1 MLERPYPE
9 SGSRNIE
16 IAKAELNRYLTY
28 ARAIDIDPS
37 ERRRRAVIVTEVF
50 DEPLPPRAT
59 ARGRRGTYIDL
70 LRPLLL
76 EQGNFERKMCELCN
90 RMRLF
95 GRYSNEMRRRV
106 EVRNRLAHMRGNVDD
121 LDLWQPC
128 WYPRI
133 GEQHYVGR
141 LKSEIAEKVKNALK
155 SMQGEGIVTWRMRTM
170 LLPDIRT
177 QTEENELRIE
187 AYRVETEQRVR
198 ACAEEIQDC
207 AEETNSCLDAE
218 LLIGFLRSVYSRNR
232 CEEYARQLIRDG
244 RVAAFAANEEQEEAI
259 ENYNAYVRQCAYQR
273 VNRLRELPPLGQ
285 IPLEGE
291 FWRNPYLARMGR
303 EVQREC
309 NEAVFGGVKSWKVIY
324 YRVDDREKAERYHPA
339 GYRQRHEDAYE
350 LTRRFITAYM
360 GKQMRKQVSV
370 NGRDAE
376 QDFEGFGDRAHRE
389 VNQPLSRSRSA
400 NALHNKLRTL
410 YGLDE

>member
-1 MLERPYPE
+1 M
-9 SGSRNIE
+9 
-16 IAKAELNRYLTY
+16 TY

-95 GRYSNEMRRRV
+95 ERYSNEMRRRAA
-106 EVRNRLAHMRGNVDD
+106 VRDRLAQMRGNEED
-121 LDLWQPC
+121 LDLWQAC

-133 GEQHYVGR
+133 GAQYYAER
-141 LKSEIAEKVKNALK
+141 LKTEIAEKVKDALK

-177 QTEENELRIE
+177 QTEGNELRIE

-198 ACAEEIQDC
+198 ACAEEIQNC
-207 AEETNSCLDAE
+207 AEEPNSCLNAE
-218 LLIGFLRSVYSRNR
+218 LLIGFLRSVYSRDR
-232 CEEYARQLIRDG
+232 CEEYARQLICDG

-273 VNRLRELPPLGQ
+273 VNRLRELPPLEQ
-285 IPLEGE
+285 IPVGGE
-291 FWRNPYLARMGR
+291 FWRAPYLARMGR

-309 NEAVFGGVKSWKVIY
+309 NETLLGGVKSWKVIY
-324 YRVDDREKAERYHPA
+324 YRIEDHERAERYHPA
-339 GYRQRHEDAYE
+339 GYRQRRADTYE
-350 LTRRFITAYM
+350 LTRRFIAYM
-360 GKQMRKQVSV
+360 ENQMRKEVRV

-376 QDFEGFGDRAHRE
+376 QDFAGFGNRAHRE
-389 VNQPLSRSRSA
+389 VSQPLSRSRSA
-400 NALHNKLRTL
+400 NALHNKLKTL

>member
-1 MLERPYPE
+1 MNYD
-9 SGSRNIE
+9 
-16 IAKAELNRYLTY
+16 
-28 ARAIDIDPS
+28 RAVDIDPS

-59 ARGRRGTYIDL
+59 ARGRHGTYIDL

-76 EQGNFERKMCELCN
+76 EQGNFERKMCELYN

-95 GRYSNEMRRRV
+95 ERYSNEMRRRV

-133 GEQHYVGR
+133 GEQHYTGI
-141 LKSEIAEKVKNALK
+141 LKSEIAEKVKDALE
-155 SMQGEGIVTWRMRTM
+155 SMQGEGIVTWQMRTM
-170 LLPDIRT
+170 LLPDIRI
-177 QTEENELRIE
+177 QTEGNELRIE

-198 ACAEEIQDC
+198 ACAEEIQNC
-207 AEETNSCLDAE
+207 AEETNSCLNAG
-218 LLIGFLRSVYSRNR
+218 LLIGFLRSVYSRDR
-232 CEEYARQLIRDG
+232 FEEYARQLIRDG
-244 RVAAFAANEEQEEAI
+244 SVAAFAANEEQEEAI
-259 ENYNAYVRQCAYQR
+259 ENYNAYVRQYAYQR
-273 VNRLRELPPLGQ
+273 VNRLGELPPLGQ
-285 IPLEGE
+285 MPVGGE

-303 EVQREC
+303 EIQREC
-309 NEAVFGGVKSWKVIY
+309 NETLLGGVKNWKVVY
-324 YRVDDREKAERYHPA
+324 YRIEDHEQAERYHPE
-339 GYRQRHEDAYE
+339 GYRQRRADAYE
-350 LTRRFITAYM
+350 LTRRFIAYM
-360 GKQMRKQVSV
+360 GKQMRKEVSV
-370 NGRDAE
+370 SGRDAE

-400 NALHNKLRTL
+400 NVLHNKLKTL

>member
-1 MLERPYPE
+1 M
-9 SGSRNIE
+9 
-16 IAKAELNRYLTY
+16 TY
-28 ARAIDIDPS
+28 ARAVDIDPS
-37 ERRRRAVIVTEVF
+37 ERRRRAVIVTEVI

-76 EQGNFERKMCELCN
+76 EQGNFERKMCELYS

-95 GRYSNEMRRRV
+95 ERYSNEMRRRV
-106 EVRNRLAHMRGNVDD
+106 EVRNRLAQMQGNEDD
-121 LDLWQPC
+121 LDLWQSC

-133 GEQHYVGR
+133 GERYYAGI
-141 LKSEIAEKVKNALK
+141 LKTEIAEKVKDALK
-155 SMQGEGIVTWRMRTM
+155 SMQGEGILTWRMRTM
-170 LLPDIRT
+170 LLPDIRI
-177 QTEENELRIE
+177 QTEGNELRIE

-198 ACAEEIQDC
+198 VCAEEIQNC
-207 AEETNSCLDAE
+207 AEETNSCLNAE
-218 LLIGFLRSVYSRNR
+218 QLIGFLRSVYSRGR
-232 CEEYARQLIRDG
+232 CEEYARQLICDG
-244 RVAAFAANEEQEEAI
+244 KAAAFAANEEQEEAL
-259 ENYNAYVRQCAYQR
+259 ESYNDYVRQRACQR

-285 IPLEGE
+285 IPIGGE

-309 NEAVFGGVKSWKVIY
+309 NETLLGGVKSWKVIY

-350 LTRRFITAYM
+350 LTRRFITYM
-360 GKQMRKQVSV
+360 ENQMRKDVCV

-376 QDFEGFGDRAHRE
+376 RDFEGFGDRAHRE
-389 VNQPLSRSRSA
+389 VNQPLLRSRSA
-400 NALHNKLRTL
+400 NVLHNRLRTL

>member
-1 MLERPYPE
+1 M
-9 SGSRNIE
+9 
-16 IAKAELNRYLTY
+16 
-28 ARAIDIDPS
+28 
-37 ERRRRAVIVTEVF
+37 IVTEVF

-95 GRYSNEMRRRV
+95 ERYSNEMRRRAA
-106 EVRNRLAHMRGNVDD
+106 VRDRLAQMRGNEDD
-121 LDLWQPC
+121 LDLWQAC

-133 GEQHYVGR
+133 GAQYYAER
-141 LKSEIAEKVKNALK
+141 LKTEIAEKVKDALK

-177 QTEENELRIE
+177 QTEGNELRIE

-198 ACAEEIQDC
+198 ACAEEIQNC
-207 AEETNSCLDAE
+207 AEETNSCLNAE
-218 LLIGFLRSVYSRNR
+218 QLIGFLRSVYSRDR
-232 CEEYARQLIRDG
+232 FEEYAQQLIRDG
-244 RVAAFAANEEQEEAI
+244 RVAAFAANEEQEEAL
-259 ENYNAYVRQCAYQR
+259 ENYNDYVRQCAYQR
-273 VNRLRELPPLGQ
+273 VNRLGELPPLGQ
-285 IPLEGE
+285 MPVGGK

-303 EVQREC
+303 EIQREC
-309 NEAVFGGVKSWKVIY
+309 NETLLGGVKSWKVIY

-339 GYRQRHEDAYE
+339 GYRQRHEDAEE
-350 LTRRFITAYM
+350 LTRRFIAYM
-360 GKQMRKQVSV
+360 GNQMRKEVRV

-376 QDFEGFGDRAHRE
+376 QDFEGFGNRAHRE
-389 VNQPLSRSRSA
+389 VNQPLLRSRSA
-400 NALHNKLRTL
+400 NALHNRLRTL

>member
-1 MLERPYPE
+1 
-9 SGSRNIE
+9 
-16 IAKAELNRYLTY
+16 
-28 ARAIDIDPS
+28 
-37 ERRRRAVIVTEVF
+37 
-50 DEPLPPRAT
+50 
-59 ARGRRGTYIDL
+59 
-70 LRPLLL
+70 
-76 EQGNFERKMCELCN
+76 
-90 RMRLF
+90 
-95 GRYSNEMRRRV
+95 
-106 EVRNRLAHMRGNVDD
+106 
-121 LDLWQPC
+121 
-128 WYPRI
+128 
-133 GEQHYVGR
+133 
-141 LKSEIAEKVKNALK
+141 
-155 SMQGEGIVTWRMRTM
+155 M
-170 LLPDIRT
+170 LLPDIRI

-198 ACAEEIQDC
+198 VCAEEIQNC
-207 AEETNSCLDAE
+207 AEETNSCLNAE
-218 LLIGFLRSVYSRNR
+218 LLIGFLRSVYSRDR

-244 RVAAFAANEEQEEAI
+244 RVAAFAASEEQEGAL
-259 ENYNAYVRQCAYQR
+259 ENYNDYVRQCACQR
-273 VNRLRELPPLGQ
+273 VSRLRELPPLRQTPVG
-285 IPLEGE
+285 GE
-291 FWRNPYLARMGR
+291 FWRNPYLAKMGR

-309 NEAVFGGVKSWKVIY
+309 NESLLGGVKSWKVIY
-324 YRVDDREKAERYHPA
+324 YRVEDQEKAGRYHPA

>member
-1 MLERPYPE
+1 M
-9 SGSRNIE
+9 
-16 IAKAELNRYLTY
+16 TY
-28 ARAIDIDPS
+28 ARAVDIDPS

-95 GRYSNEMRRRV
+95 ERYSNEMRRRV
-106 EVRNRLAHMRGNVDD
+106 EVRNRLAQMRGNKDD
-121 LDLWQPC
+121 LDLWQSC
-128 WYPRI
+128 WYTRI
-133 GEQHYVGR
+133 GEQYYAGR
-141 LKSEIAEKVKNALK
+141 LKTGIAEKVKDALK

-170 LLPDIRT
+170 MLPDIRT
-177 QTEENELRIE
+177 QTEGNEMRIE

-198 ACAEEIQDC
+198 ACAEEIQNC

-218 LLIGFLRSVYSRNR
+218 QLIGFLRSVYSRDR
-232 CEEYARQLIRDG
+232 FEEYAQQLIRDG
-244 RVAAFAANEEQEEAI
+244 RVAAFAANEEQEEAL
-259 ENYNAYVRQCAYQR
+259 ENYNDYVRQCAYQR
-273 VNRLRELPPLGQ
+273 VSQLGELPPLEQ
-285 IPLEGE
+285 IPVGGE
-291 FWRNPYLARMGR
+291 FWRNPYLARI
-303 EVQREC
+303 QREC
-309 NEAVFGGVKSWKVIY
+309 NETLLGGVKSWKVIY

-350 LTRRFITAYM
+350 LTRRFITYM
-360 GKQMRKQVSV
+360 ENQMRKEVRV

-376 QDFEGFGDRAHRE
+376 RDFEGFGDRAHRE
-389 VNQPLSRSRSA
+389 VNQPLLRSRSA
-400 NALHNKLRTL
+400 NVLHNRLRTL

>member
-16 IAKAELNRYLTY
+16 IARAELSRYLNY
-28 ARAIDIDPS
+28 DRAVDIDPS

-76 EQGNFERKMCELCN
+76 EQGNFERKMCELYN

-95 GRYSNEMRRRV
+95 ELYSNEMRRRV
-106 EVRNRLAHMRGNVDD
+106 EVRNRLAQMRGNEDD
-121 LDLWQPC
+121 LDLWQSC

-133 GEQHYVGR
+133 GERYYAGI
-141 LKSEIAEKVKNALK
+141 LKTEIAEKVKDALK
-155 SMQGEGIVTWRMRTM
+155 SMQEEGILAWRMRVM
-170 LLPDIRT
+170 LLPDIRI

-198 ACAEEIQDC
+198 VCAEEIQNC
-207 AEETNSCLDAE
+207 AEETNSCLNAE
-218 LLIGFLRSVYSRNR
+218 LLIGFLRSVYSRDR
-232 CEEYARQLIRDG
+232 FEEYARQLIRDG
-244 RVAAFAANEEQEEAI
+244 RVAAFAANEEQKEAL
-259 ENYNAYVRQCAYQR
+259 ENYNDYVRQCAYQR
-273 VNRLRELPPLGQ
+273 VSRLGELPLLEQ
-285 IPLEGE
+285 IPVGGE

-309 NEAVFGGVKSWKVIY
+309 NETLLGGVKSWKVIY

-339 GYRQRHEDAYE
+339 AYRQRHEDAYE
-350 LTRRFITAYM
+350 LTRRFITYM
-360 GKQMRKQVSV
+360 ENQMRKDVCV

-376 QDFEGFGDRAHRE
+376 RDFEGFGDRAHRE
-389 VNQPLSRSRSA
+389 VNQPLLRSRSA
-400 NALHNKLRTL
+400 NVLHNRLRTL

>member
-1 MLERPYPE
+1 M
-9 SGSRNIE
+9 S
-16 IAKAELNRYLTY
+16 RYLNY
-28 ARAIDIDPS
+28 DRAVDIDPS

-76 EQGNFERKMCELCN
+76 EQGSFERKMCELYN

-95 GRYSNEMRRRV
+95 ELYSNEMRRRV
-106 EVRNRLAHMRGNVDD
+106 EVRNRLAQMRGNEDD
-121 LDLWQPC
+121 LDLWQSC

-133 GEQHYVGR
+133 GERYYAGI
-141 LKSEIAEKVKNALK
+141 LKTEIAEKVKDALK
-155 SMQGEGIVTWRMRTM
+155 SMQGEGIVTWRMRTI

-177 QTEENELRIE
+177 QTEGNELRIE

-198 ACAEEIQDC
+198 ACAEEIQNC
-207 AEETNSCLDAE
+207 AEETNSCLNAE
-218 LLIGFLRSVYSRNR
+218 QLIGFLRSVYSRDR
-232 CEEYARQLIRDG
+232 FEEYAGQLIRDG
-244 RVAAFAANEEQEEAI
+244 RVAAFAANV
-259 ENYNAYVRQCAYQR
+259 ENYNDYVRQCAYQR
-273 VNRLRELPPLGQ
+273 VSRLRELPPLGQ
-285 IPLEGE
+285 IPIGGE

-303 EVQREC
+303 EVQRAC
-309 NEAVFGGVKSWKVIY
+309 NESLLGGVKSWKVIY
-324 YRVDDREKAERYHPA
+324 YRIEDHEQAGRYHPA
-339 GYRQRHEDAYE
+339 AYRQRHEDAYE
-350 LTRRFITAYM
+350 LTRRLIAYM
-360 GKQMRKQVSV
+360 GNQMRKEVRV

-376 QDFEGFGDRAHRE
+376 QDFEGFGNRAHRE

-400 NALHNKLRTL
+400 NALHNRLRTL